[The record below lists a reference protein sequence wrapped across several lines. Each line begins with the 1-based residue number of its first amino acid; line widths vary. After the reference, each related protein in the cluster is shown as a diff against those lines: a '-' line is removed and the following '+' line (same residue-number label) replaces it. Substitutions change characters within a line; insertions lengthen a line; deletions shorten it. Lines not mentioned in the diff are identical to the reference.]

1 MVVLGTVP
9 AVSENGHSLATAR
22 AAGQP
27 ATIPPGF
34 AIDGGLILLGNVF
47 AAFSTMTSY
56 IGFGVSLKDSYAD
69 LADKKRRLRSELA
82 LTGLVVVSPL
92 MLALLHPG
100 AFLHTLDVAGTF
112 GGGLFVGILPVLIV
126 MKVRQSGSLGEFKT
140 KGGAVVPYLVL
151 FVYALGMLY
160 TAAKL
165 MGLLRSQAS
174 RATQLKGLDL

>member
-69 LADKKRRLRSELA
+69 LAKKRRLRSEPA

-112 GGGLFVGILPVLIV
+112 GGGLFVRILPVLIV
-126 MKVRQSGSLGEFKT
+126 MKVRQSGSLGKFKT